1 MSAFTKEDEGCD
13 NTIDTGKTTI
23 ESLGSNVT
31 PDVIK
36 EFIKNPGKEF
46 AEIDRAIGDKCGR
59 VTENNNFKEGNYYF
73 DILYGNKEKD
83 PILGFTEQFNKFSK
97 ILDKRSGCS
106 SHDGF
111 REFKT
116 TYDKFVMHMAVHK
129 NCRTNRKE
137 SWTFKKQPNIEHNF
151 KKLLKGAKL
160 LEAFG
165 EFLKTYKEEE
175 NIEKYFEIEFEKI
188 QNDEG
193 NTIDFTDLEDVLG
206 IKEEEREKEEGEK
219 EEGEKEEGEKEEG
232 GPKLVNDAA
241 IMFKQLFCFASI
253 TYDKLLKNVKKGGSP
268 GDDESDDEEQPIA
281 APGAVSIFSSV
292 SRTRR
297 RIMWIITFMAYMY
310 FLFVAI
316 ENFRLLISGIN
327 QVLDY
332 REQYLLDNVNGGED
346 IADTGYGSY
355 ISGFFNV
362 MYEGA
367 MGTLLNTIMTYQGAA
382 VERIQHS
389 FAVAASSSGRSTW
402 QACNDSFFNCV
413 NQYLTGDLTNIAQ
426 STGMD
431 TLTYESNR
439 AMNDAIHEVR
449 TQYTQL
455 TNNFRSVSNGIV
467 TSING
472 LICSTI
478 LLGHMISPETYPAA
492 LVYSSMGSLMPI
504 YSSGTSIY
512 GLYLTIQNFGIL
524 LRPRQVIEAARAATG
539 LTEPTSEAAPEPA
552 PEREP
557 NEPAVE
563 SVELVEEGGSP
574 TDGGSPE
581 AAPVVEAEPVSKGI
595 LGTIINLMGGKK
607 GKTPKQKKRK
617 NAKRSL
623 KKMKRKSRSSR

>member
-1 MSAFTKEDEGCD
+1 MSEFTNEKEGCD
-13 NTIDTGKTTI
+13 NTLDTGITTI
-23 ESLGSNVT
+23 ESLDNSITEEQVQQ
-31 PDVIK
+31 
-36 EFIKNPGKEF
+36 FIKNPEEASIITG
-46 AEIDRAIGDKCGR
+46 AIKNDCGR
-59 VTENNNFKEGNYYF
+59 VTENNNFKEGNYYY
-73 DILYGNKEKD
+73 DILYDTTIIGKCSSDEESLKD
-83 PILGFTEQFNKFSK
+83 ICDNFKKTSKFAK

-106 SHDGF
+106 SHNGF

-129 NCRTNRKE
+129 NCRTIREQQSKKE
-137 SWTFKKQPNIEHNF
+137 GKENTWTFKKQPNENN
-151 KKLLKGAKL
+151 LKQL
-160 LEAFG
+160 LEGGAGLLEEFG
-165 EFLKTYKEEE
+165 KFLKTYNEE
-175 NIEKYFEIEFEKI
+175 NFEEQLEKI
-188 QNDEG
+188 KDDKG
-193 NTIDFTDLEDVLG
+193 NPIDFKKLTEKLN
-206 IKEEEREKEEGEK
+206 EKEITGK
-219 EEGEKEEGEKEEG
+219 
-232 GPKLVNDAA
+232 DTSTS

-253 TYDKLLKNVKKGGSP
+253 TYDKLEETEGGQYGGDS
-268 GDDESDDEEQPIA
+268 DDESDDKKQPVA
-281 APGAVSIFSSV
+281 APGAVSLFNRV
-292 SRTRR
+292 SPTRR

-316 ENFRLLISGIN
+316 ENFRLLINGIN

-332 REQYLLDNVNGGED
+332 RQQYLEYTSGED

-367 MGTLLNTIMTYQGAA
+367 MGTLLNTILTYQGAA

-389 FAVAASSSGRSTW
+389 FAAAASSGGRSTW
-402 QACNDSFFNCV
+402 LACNDSFFNCV
-413 NQYLTGDLTNIAQ
+413 NQYLTGDLANIAQ
-426 STGMD
+426 SSGMD

-439 AMNDAIHEVR
+439 AMNDAMHEVR

-455 TNNFRSVSNGIV
+455 TNSFRSVSNGIV

-478 LLGHMISPETYPAA
+478 LLGHMISPQTYPAA

-524 LRPRQVIEAARAATG
+524 LRPRQVIEAATAATRG
-539 LTEPTSEAAPEPA
+539 LGVNPPAEEEAAPAEA
-552 PEREP
+552 PPSEGEIGPVVER
-557 NEPAVE
+557 
-563 SVELVEEGGSP
+563 EEGGSP
-574 TDGGSPE
+574 TDGGSLE
-581 AAPVVEAEPVSKGI
+581 AAPVVEAQPVSKGI

>member
-1 MSAFTKEDEGCD
+1 MSAFTNEKEGCD

-23 ESLGSNVT
+23 ESLDNSITEEQVQ
-31 PDVIK
+31 K
-36 EFIKNPGKEF
+36 FIKNPEEASIITG
-46 AEIDRAIGDKCGR
+46 AIKNDCGR
-59 VTENNNFKEGNYYF
+59 VTKNNNFKEGNYYY
-73 DILYGNKEKD
+73 DILYDTTIIGKCSSDEESLKD
-83 PILGFTEQFNKFSK
+83 ICDNFKKTSKFAK

-106 SHDGF
+106 SHNGF

-129 NCRTNRKE
+129 NCRNKREE
-137 SWTFKKQPNIEHNF
+137 SWTFKKQPNENN
-151 KKLLKGAKL
+151 LKQL
-160 LEAFG
+160 LEGGAGLLEEFG
-165 EFLKTYKEEE
+165 EFLKTYNEE
-175 NIEKYFEIEFEKI
+175 NFEEQLEKI
-188 QNDEG
+188 KDDKG
-193 NTIDFTDLEDVLG
+193 NPIDFKKLTEKLN
-206 IKEEEREKEEGEK
+206 EKEITGK
-219 EEGEKEEGEKEEG
+219 
-232 GPKLVNDAA
+232 DTSTS

-253 TYDKLLKNVKKGGSP
+253 TYDKLPKNVKKGGSH
-268 GDDESDDEEQPIA
+268 GDNESGDQQEQVA
-281 APGAVSIFSSV
+281 TSGAVSIFSSV
-292 SRTRR
+292 SPTRR
-297 RIMWIITFMAYMY
+297 RFMWIFTFMAYMY

-332 REQYLLDNVNGGED
+332 RQQYLLDTDNGGED

-478 LLGHMISPETYPAA
+478 LLGHMISPDTYPAA

-524 LRPRQVIEAARAATG
+524 LRPTQVIEAARAATTG
-539 LTEPTSEAAPEPA
+539 LGVSQQGETSENNDSDAYTAQT
-552 PEREP
+552 
-557 NEPAVE
+557 NTE
-563 SVELVEEGGSP
+563 SEGGSP
-574 TDGGSPE
+574 PDGGSPE